1 MHAVATLSIKTS
13 MWECDLLA
21 AISKWEDILFVMWTL
36 KWGVVQ
42 SALQSMQIENFSH
55 LNHYPST
62 VFCSIRLFPSAA
74 NVCLDNPASVQCLKQ
89 TLNVS

>member
-13 MWECDLLA
+13 MWECDLLT

-36 KWGVVQ
+36 KWEVVQ

-62 VFCSIRLFPSAA
+62 VFCYIRLFPCAA